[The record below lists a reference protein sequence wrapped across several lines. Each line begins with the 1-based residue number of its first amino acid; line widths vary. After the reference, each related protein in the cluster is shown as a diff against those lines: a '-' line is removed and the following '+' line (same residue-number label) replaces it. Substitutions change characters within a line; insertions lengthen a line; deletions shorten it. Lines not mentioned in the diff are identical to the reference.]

1 MKRLFFIL
9 GFFTIT
15 CLSVHAS
22 QDSLQQYVA
31 KFKFPEGSPVTEVN
45 IILENG
51 ALQITSVMGASPLE
65 KSNEDI
71 FTITAYNG
79 TATFVRNTAKKII
92 ALKIEA
98 MGITMEGTKD
108 ESREAD
114 GKIILPMKFPIPMMP
129 TDL

>member
-1 MKRLFFIL
+1 
-9 GFFTIT
+9 
-15 CLSVHAS
+15 
-22 QDSLQQYVA
+22 
-31 KFKFPEGSPVTEVN
+31 
-45 IILENG
+45 
-51 ALQITSVMGASPLE
+51 MGASPLE
-65 KSNEDI
+65 KYNEDI

-79 TATFVRNTAKKII
+79 TATFVRNNAKKII

-108 ESREAD
+108 ESKEAD